1 MTKTNKIPADQ
12 RLNKELDLSLYPC
25 PEGYKYKFTKGG
37 WRCYKILSEEEEEK
51 AKAIK
56 VEQLAKARKARVEK
70 RQLQE
75 QAKKA
80 EEEQNEAKEKIKYT
94 REELLDM
101 LSKLEIK

>member
-25 PEGYKYKFTKGG
+25 PEGYKYKFIKGG

-56 VEQLAKARKARVEK
+56 VE
-70 RQLQE
+70 
-75 QAKKA
+75 
-80 EEEQNEAKEKIKYT
+80 
-94 REELLDM
+94 
-101 LSKLEIK
+101 